1 MRPHTAKHS
10 ACHFGTASVPAF
22 CVPGASATVRS
33 LSFKEWG
40 IPSTRGSLWHQLSR
54 PSRPFATFLAAAG
67 LVGAVLVTPSVPGG
81 SDAAAGTTTT
91 RVRLST
97 RAEAVTPR
105 NSADSITLEG
115 EVVARYDHLPLAQIL
130 RRSGDPATA
139 NRVARAIVK
148 EARQL
153 QLSPSLLAGVLLTEN
168 ARLEPKTVS
177 SRGAVGLMQ
186 VMRFHAG
193 VFDCDSDDLLQ
204 IEANI
209 CHGAR
214 VFAGYLKSTRDVRSA
229 LLRYNGCIR
238 SRATQSCRRYPS
250 KVLHQADEI
259 RHQLL
264 LYLPP
269 DKRGSSAGGAAGAE
283 S

>member
-1 MRPHTAKHS
+1 V
-10 ACHFGTASVPAF
+10 FGKELVIP
-22 CVPGASATVRS
+22 ATVRVV
-33 LSFKEWG
+33 LLQPF
-40 IPSTRGSLWHQLSR
+40 SR
-54 PSRPFATFLAAAG
+54 PSRSFLTALAAAG
-67 LVGAVLVTPSVPGG
+67 MVGALLLTPAGHLETPS
-81 SDAAAGTTTT
+81 
-91 RVRLST
+91 LST
-97 RAEAVTPR
+97 LTEERPSDLPDPQAAVTPVM
-105 NSADSITLEG
+105 DSTSLER

-130 RRSGDPATA
+130 RRTANAYIA
-139 NRVARAIVK
+139 NRVARALVK

-168 ARLEPKTVS
+168 SRLEPETVS
-177 SRGAVGLMQ
+177 NRGAVGLMQ

-204 IEANI
+204 VEANI

-214 VFAGYLKSTRDVRSA
+214 VFAGYLKRTKDVRSA
-229 LLRYNGCIR
+229 LLRYNGCVR
-238 SRATQSCRRYPS
+238 SRSTQSCRRYPA
-250 KVLHQADEI
+250 KVLQQAERI

-269 DKRGSSAGGAAGAE
+269 EKLKAPIPSSFQTE

>member
-1 MRPHTAKHS
+1 MQTTPTSSR
-10 ACHFGTASVPAF
+10 SVQ
-22 CVPGASATVRS
+22 SAT
-33 LSFKEWG
+33 
-40 IPSTRGSLWHQLSR
+40 
-54 PSRPFATFLAAAG
+54 PSRGFLTFLAGAG
-67 LVGAVLVTPSVPGG
+67 FVGAVLLTPSLEL
-81 SDAAAGTTTT
+81 DAPLPSLSLPQPSAAIEPTTAP
-91 RVRLST
+91 SEDN
-97 RAEAVTPR
+97 A
-105 NSADSITLEG
+105 TLED

-130 RRSGDPATA
+130 RRTAKPEIA

-153 QLSPSLLAGVLLTEN
+153 QLPPSLLAGVLLTEN
-168 ARLEPKTVS
+168 SRLEPKTIS

-204 IEANI
+204 VEANI

-214 VFAGYLKSTRDVRSA
+214 VFAGYLKRTNDVRSA
-229 LLRYNGCIR
+229 LLRYNGCVR

-250 KVLHQADEI
+250 KVLRQAERI

-264 LYLPP
+264 LYLPRDRNTAVNP
-269 DKRGSSAGGAAGAE
+269 GSSPT